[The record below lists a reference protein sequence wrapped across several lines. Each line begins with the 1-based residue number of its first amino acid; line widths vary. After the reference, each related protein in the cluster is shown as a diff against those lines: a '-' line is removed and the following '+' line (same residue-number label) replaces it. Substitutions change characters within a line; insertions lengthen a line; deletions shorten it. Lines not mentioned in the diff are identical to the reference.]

1 MVVKKDGI
9 MGMLQKNKN
18 QYWAVKHSA
27 DKFLLNSTIENR
39 TGIKACQFMTKT
51 LQATKS
57 GKNIRMIKLA
67 SDDNGKKCIKVML
80 KDGKTDCI
88 SIPDTEVK
96 TITDSIINY
105 WVNRKEE

>member
-1 MVVKKDGI
+1 MAPNKEKII
-9 MGMLQKNKN
+9 MGMLRNKD

-27 DKFLLNSTIENR
+27 DKFLLNSTTENR

-51 LQATKS
+51 LQATAS
-57 GKNIRMIKLA
+57 GKNIRLIKLA